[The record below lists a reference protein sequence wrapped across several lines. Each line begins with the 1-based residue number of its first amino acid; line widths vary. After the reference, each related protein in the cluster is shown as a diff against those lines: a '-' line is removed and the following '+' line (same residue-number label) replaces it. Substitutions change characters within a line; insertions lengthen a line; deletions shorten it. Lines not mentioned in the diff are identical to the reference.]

1 MAKKKKPIDLGN
13 NYFKSG
19 WQPSAEFDESTG
31 LGEITHI
38 GTDPNYK
45 SKFDDIL
52 KEWGFDPEHYEIDGK
67 VKASSWNTQL
77 KGGTVETFY
86 AFKGVVKRKH
96 PARDEWFDILL
107 KEVSK
112 KKPIKNK
119 KIQSKQAF
127 IWTMSDWQLGKD
139 DLGVEKT
146 LERYEKALERGVAQ
160 VKALGGVDEIYLL
173 SMGDLTEG
181 CYGFYDSQ
189 PHNVSLNLSQQY
201 HLARKLIMKTVD
213 TFLPYANKIVLS
225 GVPANHGE
233 MARSGKGQVVT
244 SRLDNSDTMHLQ
256 ICQEIME
263 QNPRYDKVTV
273 SLPEGFHHTVDIKGL
288 TVGFTHGH
296 MHSGGTG
303 PEGKIMKWWQGQMFG
318 DFPVGDAEI
327 LITGHFHHPRMMQQ
341 GNRTWFQCPSIDA
354 SLDFTAR
361 TGMWSKPGV
370 LTFTID
376 KDGWD
381 NYKIV

>member
-1 MAKKKKPIDLGN
+1 MARKLLPFRRIKKKKIKSDLA
-13 NYFKSG
+13 YIF
-19 WQPSAEFDESTG
+19 T
-31 LGEITHI
+31 L
-38 GTDPNYK
+38 
-45 SKFDDIL
+45 
-52 KEWGFDPEHYEIDGK
+52 
-67 VKASSWNTQL
+67 
-77 KGGTVETFY
+77 
-86 AFKGVVKRKH
+86 
-96 PARDEWFDILL
+96 
-107 KEVSK
+107 
-112 KKPIKNK
+112 
-119 KIQSKQAF
+119 
-127 IWTMSDWQLGKD
+127 SDWQLGKV

-146 LERYEKALERGVAQ
+146 LERYDKALDRAVAEVRQ
-160 VKALGGVDEIYLL
+160 LGSVDEIYLL

-189 PHNVSLNLSQQY
+189 AHNISLNLSQQY

-244 SRLDNSDTMHLQ
+244 SRLDNSDTMHLE

-263 QNPRYDKVTV
+263 QNKRYDKVSV
-273 SLPEGFHHTVDIKGL
+273 SIPEGFHHTVEVKGH
-288 TVGFTHGH
+288 TVAFTHGH
-296 MHSGGTG
+296 MHSGGAG

-327 LITGHFHHPRMMQQ
+327 LVTGHFHHPRMMQQ

-354 SLDFTAR
+354 SIDFTAR

>member
-1 MAKKKKPIDLGN
+1 MTDKKDLGN
-13 NYFKSG
+13 NYFRSG
-19 WQPSAEFDESTG
+19 WQPSAEFDEQSG
-31 LGEITHI
+31 VGEITHI

-45 SKFDDIL
+45 SKFDSIL
-52 KEWGFDPEHYEIDGK
+52 REWGFDPAVYEIDGK
-67 VKASSWNTQL
+67 VRASSWNAQL

-86 AFKGVVKRKH
+86 AFKGVVRRKH
-96 PARDEWFDILL
+96 PARDEWFDVLL

-112 KKPIKNK
+112 KKALKKK
-119 KIQSKQAF
+119 KITSSQAF
-127 IWTMSDWQLGKD
+127 IWCMSDWQLGKD
-139 DLGVEKT
+139 DFGVENT
-146 LERYEKALERGVAQ
+146 LKRYDLALQRGVEQ

-189 PHNVSLNLSQQY
+189 AFNISLTLQQQY

-213 TFLPYANKIVLS
+213 TFLPYANKIILS

-233 MARSGKGQVVT
+233 MSRSGKGQVVT
-244 SRLDNSDTMHLQ
+244 TRLDNSDTMHIE
-256 ICQEIME
+256 ICGEIME
-263 QNPRYDKVTV
+263 QNKRYDKVTV
-273 SLPEGFHHTVDIKGL
+273 SIPEGFHHTLDIKNL
-288 TVGFTHGH
+288 KVGFSHGH
-296 MHSGGTG
+296 MHQGGQG

-354 SLDFTAR
+354 SIDFTAR

-370 LTFTID
+370 LCFTVD

>member
-1 MAKKKKPIDLGN
+1 
-13 NYFKSG
+13 
-19 WQPSAEFDESTG
+19 
-31 LGEITHI
+31 
-38 GTDPNYK
+38 
-45 SKFDDIL
+45 
-52 KEWGFDPEHYEIDGK
+52 
-67 VKASSWNTQL
+67 
-77 KGGTVETFY
+77 
-86 AFKGVVKRKH
+86 
-96 PARDEWFDILL
+96 
-107 KEVSK
+107 
-112 KKPIKNK
+112 
-119 KIQSKQAF
+119 
-127 IWTMSDWQLGKD
+127 MSDWQLGKD

-146 LERYEKALERGVAQ
+146 VERYDKALDRAVQEVRS
-160 VKALGGVDEIYLL
+160 LGTIDEIYLL

-189 PHNVSLNLSQQY
+189 PHNISLNLSQQY
-201 HLARKLIMKTVD
+201 HLARRLIMKTVD
-213 TFLPYANKIVLS
+213 TFLPYANKIILS

-233 MARSGKGQVVT
+233 MSRSGKGKVVT
-244 SRLDNSDTMHLQ
+244 SRLDNSDTMHLE
-256 ICQEIME
+256 ICEEIMN

-273 SLPEGFHHTVDIKGL
+273 SIPEGFHHTLKIKSL

-354 SLDFTAR
+354 SIDFTAR

-381 NYKIV
+381 NYKLI